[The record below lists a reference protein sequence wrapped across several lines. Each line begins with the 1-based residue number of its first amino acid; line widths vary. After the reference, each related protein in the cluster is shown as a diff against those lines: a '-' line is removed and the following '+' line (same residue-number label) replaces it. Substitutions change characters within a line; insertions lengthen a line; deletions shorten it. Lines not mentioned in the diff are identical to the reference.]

1 MSIVDIVGL
10 LHSALVAYGS
20 DPELLNGIDQH
31 STITLDFV
39 DAPSIHISSAEHD
52 IWVWS
57 PLGDIH
63 QNALNF
69 HATEILSM
77 LMQDCYF
84 ARGGQIRLTQGS
96 DGLELQFIV
105 HPDYLG
111 DGAQFSEVIN
121 GFYKKIRH
129 FREVLMQ

>member
-1 MSIVDIVGL
+1 MSVIDIVGL
-10 LHSALVAYGS
+10 IHNALLAQGS
-20 DPELLNGIDQH
+20 DPQLLNGIDQH

-52 IWVWS
+52 IWIWS
-57 PLGDIH
+57 SLGDIH

-69 HATEILSM
+69 CATEILHM
-77 LMQDCYF
+77 LMQDCHF
-84 ARGGQIRLTQGS
+84 ARGGQIRLMQGS
-96 DGLELQFIV
+96 DGLELQLIV

-121 GFYKKIRH
+121 GFYRKIRH
-129 FREVLMQ
+129 FREVLMR

>member
-1 MSIVDIVGL
+1 MSVIDILGL
-10 LHSALVAYGS
+10 IRSALVEHGS
-20 DPELLNGIDQH
+20 DPQLLNGIDQH

-39 DAPSIHISSAEHD
+39 DAPSINISCAEHD
-52 IWVWS
+52 IWLWS
-57 PLGDIH
+57 PLGDIQ

-69 HATEILSM
+69 HATEILPM

-84 ARGGQIRLTQGS
+84 ARGGQIRLMQGS
-96 DGLELQFIV
+96 DGLELQLIV

-121 GFYKKIRH
+121 GFYRKIRH
-129 FREVLMQ
+129 FREVLMR